1 MFSIVS
7 ASTKLNMRDSVS
19 ILKTAISH
27 LNVRQLEHG
36 DIESLAAHFDRFNE
50 PEGIKEILT
59 HHAAN
64 RMPEVETRCLELLQK
79 HHPDFVNEW
88 EAQKESANTQNKE
101 SS

>member
-1 MFSIVS
+1 MFSLAYVS
-7 ASTKLNMRDSVS
+7 SALSKGDSVS
-19 ILKTAISH
+19 IIRKTISDLDVSSYEEQALKN
-27 LNVRQLEHG
+27 LVE
-36 DIESLAAHFDRFNE
+36 HFDRFNE

-88 EAQKESANTQNKE
+88 EAQKESANTQTEE